1 MNQTLRSST
10 RARTKIVATVGPAC
24 RQREQLAELVS
35 AGVDLFRLNM
45 AHADLDTHTRTL
57 SDIRAIERQMSQPI
71 GVLADLAGPKIRLG
85 ELPGG
90 VLQCALGDEL
100 TFVRGRSQAATEI
113 ESTYAPLVDELAV
126 GNMVM
131 LADGTVGVSVIEKSP
146 DRARVRVVQ
155 PGEIR
160 SRQGLNLP
168 GVKLSAPAMDEEDR
182 KHAVWAA
189 EQGIDFIGLSFVRD
203 PGDVAELKALMT
215 RHHSRAGVIAK
226 IEKPEALDKLDAIVA
241 EADGLMVARGD
252 LGVEIDIA
260 RVPIVQKQIIA
271 TCRDYQKPVI
281 IATQMLDSMQRCP
294 RPTRAEVTD
303 VANAILDGGDACML
317 SGETAIG
324 EYPRAAVEMMNR
336 VALETEALFRDRP
349 RELRGAHGLAGLH
362 PMTSA
367 VVEGAGQIAAR
378 LGARLIVI
386 ASHTGA
392 TALAVSKQRNF
403 VPTVGI
409 SDSLET
415 LRKMCLDWG
424 VIPLADIPT
433 EDNGAILNA
442 VSVWGSQAGMLGSGD
457 YVVLVAGTGLQS
469 GSHNGV
475 LVHRV
480 S

>member
-1 MNQTLRSST
+1 MNPTIRPMA
-10 RARTKIVATVGPAC
+10 RARTKVVATVGPAC
-24 RQREQLAELVS
+24 LQRAQLAELVI
-35 AGVDLFRLNM
+35 AGVDVFRLNM
-45 AHADLDTHTRTL
+45 AHGDLDTHAHTL
-57 SDIRAIERQMSQPI
+57 ADIRALEQELAQPI

-85 ELPGG
+85 ELPGD
-90 VLQCALGDEL
+90 VLRCSVGDEFS
-100 TFVRGRSQAATEI
+100 FVRGHGTTMTEL
-113 ESTYAPLVDELAV
+113 ETTYGPLVDELAV
-126 GNMVM
+126 GDTVM
-131 LADGTVGVSVIEKSP
+131 LADGTVGMKVFEKTS

-168 GVKLSAPAMDEEDR
+168 GVKLSAPSMDDEDR
-182 KHAVWAA
+182 AHAAWAA
-189 EQGIDFIGLSFVRD
+189 QQGVDFIGLSFVRE
-203 PGDVAELKALMT
+203 PRDVVELKQLVAG
-215 RHHSRAGVIAK
+215 HGSRAGVIAK
-226 IEKPEALDKLDAIVA
+226 IEKPEALEKLDAIVV

-271 TCRDYQKPVI
+271 KCREHQKPVI
-281 IATQMLDSMQRCP
+281 IATQMLDSMQHSP

-324 EYPRAAVEMMNR
+324 QYPRASVEMMNR

-349 RELRGAHGLAGLH
+349 RTVQGARVLAGLH

-367 VVEGAGQIAAR
+367 VVEGAGLIAAR
-378 LGARLIVI
+378 LDARLIVM

-392 TALAVSKQRNF
+392 TAQAVSKQRNF

-409 SDSLET
+409 SDSVVT

-424 VIPLADIPT
+424 VIPLLGIPT
-433 EDNGAILNA
+433 ETNTAILEA
-442 VSVWGSQAGMLGSGD
+442 VSSWGMQAGMLASGD
-457 YVVLVAGTGLQS
+457 YVVLVAGTGLQA

-480 S
+480 P